1 MKLFT
6 LRSATAALL
15 ITAFAFSSSVRP
27 AKADTTS
34 TLLITAAAVAA
45 IATGINV
52 AEKSAKANTVVGYL
66 RNGSVVY
73 ADGHV
78 VAPNG
83 QSWYPG
89 NYNQSIACNGQ
100 YCSIVND
107 TYDYGYTNGYP
118 AYQTSYDNF
127 VPAYTGY
134 APVFTGFNFVPG
146 YSGYT
151 GYNGYNGYNGGTYV
165 APNRTVNIY
174 KTTEIVHRPAPIVV
188 HRHPSS
194 STTTRSSSTTTRR
207 RPPDPV
213 IVRHDPVVVRHDPV
227 VVHRDPVVVIPERH
241 PLKPR

>member
-107 TYDYGYTNGYP
+107 SYNYGYTNGYP

-134 APVFTGFNFVPG
+134 EPVFTGFNFVPG
-146 YSGYT
+146 YSGYS
-151 GYNGYNGYNGGTYV
+151 GYYGSNGPTYV
-165 APNRTVNIY
+165 APTRTVNIY
-174 KTTEIVHRPAPIVV
+174 RTTEIIHRPAPIVV
-188 HRHPSS
+188 KEPI
-194 STTTRSSSTTTRR
+194 
-207 RPPDPV
+207 V
-213 IVRHDPVVVRHDPV
+213 I
-227 VVHRDPVVVIPERH
+227 HRDPIVVHHDPIIVRKDPIIVRERH
-241 PLKPR
+241 PL

>member
-27 AKADTTS
+27 AKANTTS

-66 RNGSVVY
+66 RNGSAVY

-107 TYDYGYTNGYP
+107 QYNDGYTNGYP
-118 AYQTSYDNF
+118 AYETSYDSF
-127 VPAYTGY
+127 VPSYTGY
-134 APVFTGFNFVPG
+134 APIFTGFNYAPG
-146 YSGYT
+146 YAGYAW
-151 GYNGYNGYNGGTYV
+151 NGNAYV
-165 APNRTVNIY
+165 APNRTVNVY
-174 KTTEIVHRPAPIVV
+174 KTVVRRPAPIVV
-188 HRHPSS
+188 KVP
-194 STTTRSSSTTTRR
+194 
-207 RPPDPV
+207 
-213 IVRHDPVVVRHDPV
+213 IVHRHDPIVVRHDPIV
-227 VVHRDPVVVIPERH
+227 VRHDPIVHRDPVVVVPKRH
-241 PLKPR
+241 PN

>member
-100 YCSIVND
+100 YCSIVNN
-107 TYDYGYTNGYP
+107 TYDDGYTNGYP

-174 KTTEIVHRPAPIVV
+174 KTTQIVHRPAPIVV
-188 HRHPSS
+188 H
-194 STTTRSSSTTTRR
+194 
-207 RPPDPV
+207 DPIV
-213 IVRHDPVVVRHDPV
+213 VHHDPIVVHHDPIIVRKDPIVVRHDPV
-227 VVHRDPVVVIPERH
+227 VVHRNPVVVVPERH
-241 PLKPR
+241 LLKPRQ

>member
-107 TYDYGYTNGYP
+107 TYGNYAYTNYYP
-118 AYQTSYDNF
+118 AYQTSYDSF

-134 APVFTGFNFVPG
+134 VPVFTGFNFVPG

-151 GYNGYNGYNGGTYV
+151 GYTGYSGYNGGTYV
-165 APNRTVNIY
+165 APSRTINVY
-174 KTTEIVHRPAPIVV
+174 KTIEIIHRPAPIVV
-188 HRHPSS
+188 HEPIVVHR
-194 STTTRSSSTTTRR
+194 
-207 RPPDPV
+207 DPIV
-213 IVRHDPVVVRHDPV
+213 VHHDPIIVRHDPIVVR
-227 VVHRDPVVVIPERH
+227 RDPVVVPERH
-241 PLKPR
+241 PLKPRA

>member
-107 TYDYGYTNGYP
+107 SYTYGYTNGYP

-134 APVFTGFNFVPG
+134 EPVFTGFNFVPG
-146 YSGYT
+146 YSGYS
-151 GYNGYNGYNGGTYV
+151 GYYGSNGPTHV

-174 KTTEIVHRPAPIVV
+174 RTTEIVQRPAPIVV
-188 HRHPSS
+188 KEPIVIHR
-194 STTTRSSSTTTRR
+194 
-207 RPPDPV
+207 DPIV
-213 IVRHDPVVVRHDPV
+213 VHHDPIIVRKDPII
-227 VVHRDPVVVIPERH
+227 VHRDPVVVRERH
-241 PLKPR
+241 PLQHS

>member
-107 TYDYGYTNGYP
+107 SYNYGYTNGYP

-134 APVFTGFNFVPG
+134 EPVFTGFNFVPG
-146 YSGYT
+146 YSGYS
-151 GYNGYNGYNGGTYV
+151 GYYGSNGPTYV
-165 APNRTVNIY
+165 APTRTVNIY
-174 KTTEIVHRPAPIVV
+174 RTTEIVRRPAPIVV
-188 HRHPSS
+188 KEPI
-194 STTTRSSSTTTRR
+194 
-207 RPPDPV
+207 V
-213 IVRHDPVVVRHDPV
+213 I
-227 VVHRDPVVVIPERH
+227 HRDPIVVHHDPIIVRKDPIIVHKDPIVVRERY
-241 PLKPR
+241 PN

>member
-15 ITAFAFSSSVRP
+15 ITAFAFSSFVRP
-27 AKADTTS
+27 AQVAFTS
-34 TLLITAAAVAA
+34 QPLITAAAVAA

-100 YCSIVND
+100 YCSIVNETTD
-107 TYDYGYTNGYP
+107 LAYTNDYP
-118 AYQTSYDNF
+118 
-127 VPAYTGY
+127 
-134 APVFTGFNFVPG
+134 
-146 YSGYT
+146 
-151 GYNGYNGYNGGTYV
+151 
-165 APNRTVNIY
+165 
-174 KTTEIVHRPAPIVV
+174 
-188 HRHPSS
+188 
-194 STTTRSSSTTTRR
+194 
-207 RPPDPV
+207 
-213 IVRHDPVVVRHDPV
+213 
-227 VVHRDPVVVIPERH
+227 
-241 PLKPR
+241 

>member
-15 ITAFAFSSSVRP
+15 VTAFAFSSSVRP

-45 IATGINV
+45 IATGVNV
-52 AEKSAKANTVVGYL
+52 AEQSAQANTVVGYL

-83 QSWYPG
+83 QAWYPG
-89 NYNQSIACNGQ
+89 NYGQSIACNGQ

-107 TYDYGYTNGYP
+107 SYNYGYTNGYP

-127 VPAYTGY
+127 IPAYTGY
-134 APVFTGFNFVPG
+134 APIFTGFNYAPG
-146 YSGYT
+146 YAGYAW
-151 GYNGYNGYNGGTYV
+151 NGNTYV
-165 APNRTVNIY
+165 RSNRTVNVY
-174 KTTEIVHRPAPIVV
+174 NNTEIIRRTDPI
-188 HRHPSS
+188 
-194 STTTRSSSTTTRR
+194 
-207 RPPDPV
+207 
-213 IVRHDPVVVRHDPV
+213 VVRHDPV
-227 VVHRDPVVVIPERH
+227 VVHHDPIVARHDPIVDRHDPVVTRHEPVVNHQNPVTVPERH
-241 PLKPR
+241 PDKPRT

>member
-1 MKLFT
+1 MKITT
-6 LRSATAALL
+6 LRTATAALL
-15 ITAFAFSSSVRP
+15 IAAFAFSSMVRP
-27 AKADTTS
+27 AKANTTS

-52 AEKSAKANTVVGYL
+52 AEKNAKANTVVGYL

-100 YCSIVND
+100 YCSIVNN
-107 TYDYGYTNGYP
+107 TYGNYGYSNGYP
-118 AYQTSYDNF
+118 AYETSYDSF

-134 APVFTGFNFVPG
+134 VPAFTGFNFVPG

-151 GYNGYNGYNGGTYV
+151 GYSGYNGATYV
-165 APNRTVNIY
+165 MPNRTINVY
-174 KTTEIVHRPAPIVV
+174 KTTEIVHRTAPVIVHRNPIVV
-188 HRHPSS
+188 H
-194 STTTRSSSTTTRR
+194 
-207 RPPDPV
+207 DPI
-213 IVRHDPVVVRHDPV
+213 IVR
-227 VVHRDPVVVIPERH
+227 RDPVVHRKPILVVPERH
-241 PLKPR
+241 PDRDTNPR

>member
-107 TYDYGYTNGYP
+107 TYGNYAYTNSYP
-118 AYQTSYDNF
+118 AYQTNYDSF
-127 VPAYTGY
+127 VPSYTGY
-134 APVFTGFNFVPG
+134 APIFTGWNYAPG
-146 YSGYT
+146 YAGYSW
-151 GYNGYNGYNGGTYV
+151 NGNRYV
-165 APNRTVNIY
+165 APSRTVNIY
-174 KTTEIVHRPAPIVV
+174 RTTEIIHRPAPV
-188 HRHPSS
+188 
-194 STTTRSSSTTTRR
+194 
-207 RPPDPV
+207 V
-213 IVRHDPVVVRHDPV
+213 IVRHDPIVVHHDPIVVVRHDPIV
-227 VVHRDPVVVIPERH
+227 VRHDPIVRHDPVTVPERH
-241 PLKPR
+241 PLKPRS

>member
-100 YCSIVND
+100 YCSIVNN

-151 GYNGYNGYNGGTYV
+151 GYNGYNGPTYV

-174 KTTEIVHRPAPIVV
+174 KTIEIVHRPAPIVV
-188 HRHPSS
+188 HEPIVVHH
-194 STTTRSSSTTTRR
+194 
-207 RPPDPV
+207 DPIV
-213 IVRHDPVVVRHDPV
+213 VRHDPIIVRKDPIVVRHDPV
-227 VVHRDPVVVIPERH
+227 VVHHDPVVIRERH
-241 PLKPR
+241 PL

>member
-100 YCSIVND
+100 YCSIVNNA
-107 TYDYGYTNGYP
+107 YDYGYTNGYP

-151 GYNGYNGYNGGTYV
+151 GYNGYNGPTYV

-188 HRHPSS
+188 H
-194 STTTRSSSTTTRR
+194 
-207 RPPDPV
+207 
-213 IVRHDPVVVRHDPV
+213 HDPIIVRHDPV
-227 VVHRDPVVVIPERH
+227 VVHRDPVVVHRGPVVVVPERH
-241 PLKPR
+241 PLKPRP

>member
-107 TYDYGYTNGYP
+107 SYNYGYTNGYP
-118 AYQTSYDNF
+118 AYQTSYDN
-127 VPAYTGY
+127 
-134 APVFTGFNFVPG
+134 
-146 YSGYT
+146 
-151 GYNGYNGYNGGTYV
+151 
-165 APNRTVNIY
+165 
-174 KTTEIVHRPAPIVV
+174 
-188 HRHPSS
+188 
-194 STTTRSSSTTTRR
+194 
-207 RPPDPV
+207 
-213 IVRHDPVVVRHDPV
+213 
-227 VVHRDPVVVIPERH
+227 
-241 PLKPR
+241 